1 MGVLQKSVKKIE
13 GQLFVERKSVEKIE
27 GQLFF
32 PKKIAQNI
40 DVQLFSREIIV
51 GIIVGR
57 LLRRFDDYPDDY

>member
-1 MGVLQKSVKKIE
+1 M
-13 GQLFVERKSVEKIE
+13 EKIV

-40 DVQLFSREIIV
+40 DVQLYSRETIV

-57 LLRRFDDYPDDY
+57 LLRKFDDYPDDY